1 MPTFTPPI
9 QTEKPT
15 LIAGRIIDYLEAQ
28 EKQVDDVVLKETVQ
42 RMRQVMVR
50 DLMQP
55 RDTRAGKESNTLY
68 SGACA
73 RKARLT
79 YDGAGRDPLRART
92 VLKFLLGDLVELS
105 VLAMARL
112 AGCHIEDN
120 NRDLTVQ
127 GEDGVLVPVHP
138 DGRFMAEDDTAYN
151 VEIKSCDSYTFD
163 SWLDQGGPDDAWGY
177 LCVPLDTEILTIDGW
192 KTGVELNAGDMA
204 LGFNHKTHD
213 LQWEAVSAVNR
224 YPDFN
229 DELLNFKHLQL
240 DMSCT
245 AKHRVPLYKVKTH
258 WIKEKYGQ
266 KKASSE
272 WEPIVVHADEI
283 TASQYLKLPRA
294 GNYQAPN
301 ESIYENDFVELVG
314 WFVTEG
320 HVGHRGKWSGN
331 RYTGTGNKRKQH
343 GMLKVTISQK
353 DGVKGDR
360 IKRLASIYGGAVYG
374 PYVDGML
381 SWNPLA
387 TVRDRLLDAAPRKEL
402 QVRFICQLT
411 RVQLQLLFD
420 TMVDGDGTRSKGTLQ
435 FWQKNAAT
443 RDAFEVLCVLLG
455 HAFRTSW
462 KKDCDVARTHV
473 MPGRAIGLETVKISR
488 SQYQGM
494 VWCPVLPS
502 SFWVARRNGRVF
514 ITGNTQASMEVQ
526 AWREAGV
533 QAMGTLFIAVSTG
546 SRQGSIAEFLMPYD
560 EQLVVSWHERRLAV
574 QQDKVPEIPFSGQPE
589 MAFMRGKA
597 CNADWFVHGEPTP
610 RLNEKGATYGWD
622 VMTGRVVVP
631 LICSYCDFMA
641 QHCWKEATMELDG
654 TKPIWVLP
662 ATSKAVPT

>member
-9 QTEKPT
+9 QNEKPT

-79 YDGAGRDPLRART
+79 YDGAAREHLRART

-138 DGRFMAEDDTAYN
+138 DGRFMAEDGTAYN
-151 VEIKSCDSYTFD
+151 VEIKSCDSRTFD
-163 SWLDQGGPDDAWGY
+163 SWLDKGGPDDAWGY
-177 LCVPLDTEILTIDGW
+177 L
-192 KTGVELNAGDMA
+192 
-204 LGFNHKTHD
+204 
-213 LQWEAVSAVNR
+213 
-224 YPDFN
+224 
-229 DELLNFKHLQL
+229 
-240 DMSCT
+240 
-245 AKHRVPLYKVKTH
+245 
-258 WIKEKYGQ
+258 
-266 KKASSE
+266 
-272 WEPIVVHADEI
+272 
-283 TASQYLKLPRA
+283 
-294 GNYQAPN
+294 
-301 ESIYENDFVELVG
+301 
-314 WFVTEG
+314 
-320 HVGHRGKWSGN
+320 
-331 RYTGTGNKRKQH
+331 
-343 GMLKVTISQK
+343 
-353 DGVKGDR
+353 
-360 IKRLASIYGGAVYG
+360 
-374 PYVDGML
+374 
-381 SWNPLA
+381 
-387 TVRDRLLDAAPRKEL
+387 
-402 QVRFICQLT
+402 
-411 RVQLQLLFD
+411 
-420 TMVDGDGTRSKGTLQ
+420 
-435 FWQKNAAT
+435 
-443 RDAFEVLCVLLG
+443 
-455 HAFRTSW
+455 
-462 KKDCDVARTHV
+462 
-473 MPGRAIGLETVKISR
+473 
-488 SQYQGM
+488 
-494 VWCPVLPS
+494 
-502 SFWVARRNGRVF
+502 
-514 ITGNTQASMEVQ
+514 TQASMEVQ

-574 QQDKVPEIPFSGQPE
+574 QQETVPEIPFSGQPE

-597 CNADWFVHGEPTP
+597 CNADWFAHGEPTP

-622 VMTGRVVVP
+622 VMTGRTVVP
-631 LICSYCDFMA
+631 LICSYCDFRA